1 MELKQPK
8 FSAFVEELSAVWWQW
23 MKNDIICRD
32 ETISY
37 KERKKAAQ
45 ECEVLIDSKYKIIE
59 KMDNFFDEKRTT

>member
-8 FSAFVEELSAVWWQW
+8 FSAFVEELAAVWWQW
-23 MKNDIICRD
+23 MKNDLICRD

-45 ECEVLIDSKYKIIE
+45 ECEALIDSKYKIIE
-59 KMDNFFDEKRTT
+59 EMDNFFDEKRTT

>member
-1 MELKQPK
+1 
-8 FSAFVEELSAVWWQW
+8 